1 MTEDGTAYLS
11 PTPAGHNPLL
21 SEDFVTINGALFP
34 FTLPT
39 DPLSIVE
46 VWEPVRPPM
55 IQDDDSTTLLQEVM
69 NTCYLTFD
77 SSLDL
82 TSWNIPA
89 TISVSTT
96 STIPDTIPLMDAMI
110 ALDAVP
116 VTTTS
121 THAVM
126 PVTIPLMD
134 VQDVVHVTTPFALP
148 ETLPLMNTMDV
159 VPISTPLAMPETIPL
174 MDALDVVHVT
184 TPFSLPP
191 LMNTMDVVPIS
202 TPLVMSE
209 TLPLMDALDAV
220 AVNSPP
226 STDATIP
233 ETLMDATPMHTL
245 SPISSHPSQPIHP
258 DIHPSRGT

>member
-11 PTPAGHNPLL
+11 PTPGGHNPLL
-21 SEDFVTINGALFP
+21 SEDFVTINGAPFP
-34 FTLPT
+34 LALPT
-39 DPLSIVE
+39 DPPNIVE
-46 VWEPVRPPM
+46 VWQQVGPPM
-55 IQDDDSTTLLQEVM
+55 VHDDDSTALLQEVM

-126 PVTIPLMD
+126 PEI
-134 VQDVVHVTTPFALP
+134 
-148 ETLPLMNTMDV
+148 
-159 VPISTPLAMPETIPL
+159 IPL